1 MGLRGGRDGEL
12 LFWDEQ
18 RVSFPSIHDVAG
30 VFHATDLH
38 KTGSQAKPLL
48 EALRTLNRPTTN
60 SYIFSKHH
68 KLQFHGH
75 SDTCN
80 TDVCD
85 TFLLVKSRAV
95 RRCTTPTRSDAS
107 CITKERICHII
118 CQLEWRQAMMLI

>member
-1 MGLRGGRDGEL
+1 MP
-12 LFWDEQ
+12 
-18 RVSFPSIHDVAG
+18 VKA
-30 VFHATDLH
+30 
-38 KTGSQAKPLL
+38 SQANPLL
-48 EALRTLNRPTTN
+48 EALRTLNRTTTN

>member
-1 MGLRGGRDGEL
+1 MRQTNLIL
-12 LFWDEQ
+12 VQ
-18 RVSFPSIHDVAG
+18 RVLDASQGKPSQPSSRSLANTQSNDNQH
-30 VFHATDLH
+30 
-38 KTGSQAKPLL
+38 
-48 EALRTLNRPTTN
+48 